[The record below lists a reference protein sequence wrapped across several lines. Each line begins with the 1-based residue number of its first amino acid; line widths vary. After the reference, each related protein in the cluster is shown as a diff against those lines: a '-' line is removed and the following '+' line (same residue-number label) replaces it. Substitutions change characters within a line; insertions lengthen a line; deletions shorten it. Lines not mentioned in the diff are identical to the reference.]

1 MRVLTTTQRLCLRQI
16 VTGLLLCA
24 ATLSSW
30 AAVQRLQILNAAGQ
44 PLSNAAVAVFV
55 KGVSATTTGKT
66 VDMGQR
72 NKKFVPPLIVIQT
85 GTAVNFPNF
94 DTVRHHVYSFSPIK
108 PFEIK
113 LYSGRPAAP
122 VVFDKPGTATLG
134 CNIHD
139 SMVGYIHVVDTP
151 YFGITNEQ
159 GILELDLPSGD
170 HRVRIWHP
178 SMTETNPG
186 QEFRAT
192 VGNGPVTLQL
202 RN

>member
-1 MRVLTTTQRLCLRQI
+1 MTASNTTKRQTLI
-16 VTGLLLCA
+16 RIAAGLLLGA
-24 ATLSSW
+24 STLSSW
-30 AAVQRLQILNAAGQ
+30 AALQRLQILNAAGQ
-44 PLSNAAVAVFV
+44 PLSNAAVSVIV
-55 KGVSATTTGKT
+55 KGAPATTTGKT

-94 DTVRHHVYSFSPIK
+94 DTVRHHVYSFSPTK
-108 PFEIK
+108 QFEIK

-159 GILELDLPSGD
+159 GTVELDLPAGD